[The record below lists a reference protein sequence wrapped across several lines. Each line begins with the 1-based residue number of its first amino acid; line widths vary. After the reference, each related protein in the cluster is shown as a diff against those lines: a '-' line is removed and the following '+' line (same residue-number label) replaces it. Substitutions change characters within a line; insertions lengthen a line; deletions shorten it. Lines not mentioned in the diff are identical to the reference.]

1 MKKLISMF
9 LAFAMI
15 FSTAYVSFAEE
26 DVIVENEFAS
36 AAGLLN
42 AMNITEV
49 DIAEADK
56 PVSRK
61 EFVKALYK
69 LITNADYALEN
80 QNESYFS
87 DVFEPEYIPFINAMK
102 DMGIVNGFSDG
113 SFAPNNNITAFEGIT
128 LLLRALGHD
137 IIADA
142 NNGYPYGY
150 LFAAKKSRYR
160 ERRSFECFHHSY
172 QKYDG

>member
-15 FSTAYVSFAEE
+15 FSTVYVSFAEE
-26 DVIVENEFAS
+26 DIIVENEFAS

-42 AMNITEV
+42 AMDITEV
-49 DIAEADK
+49 DVADADK

-80 QNESYFS
+80 AMLIAKDYPPQMR
-87 DVFEPEYIPFINAMK
+87 DLVVAINAANFVSSTVALMVM
-102 DMGIVNGFSDG
+102 DILYEDG
-113 SFAPNNNITAFEGIT
+113 TFAPLTEQEKVTSN
-128 LLLRALGHD
+128 LLMFCDRL
-137 IIADA
+137 
-142 NNGYPYGY
+142 P
-150 LFAAKKSRYR
+150 
-160 ERRSFECFHHSY
+160 E
-172 QKYDG
+172 